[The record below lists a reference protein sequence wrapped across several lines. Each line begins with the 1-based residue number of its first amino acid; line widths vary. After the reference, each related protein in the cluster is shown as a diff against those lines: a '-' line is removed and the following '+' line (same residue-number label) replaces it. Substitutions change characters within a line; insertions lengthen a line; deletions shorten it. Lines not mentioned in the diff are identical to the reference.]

1 MLLDITPLKI
11 SRDYRLLFFGQ
22 LVSFFGSMMTFIV
35 VPWQMYELTKSNEMV
50 GYLFLAEFIP
60 MFFLAFV
67 GGALADALD
76 KRKMLRIT
84 EIGQMIVTAILLV
97 NSLSA
102 NPRIRILFFAVALH
116 GALAAL
122 QRPAFESLI
131 QRLFTAELMPSV
143 SALNSLRFQFG
154 AIIAPS
160 IAGIIVAKF
169 GSSIAYE
176 IDFVTFLASLIA
188 VFLIS
193 RVPSPEHAERPSLK
207 TIIEGCRYALS
218 RQELLGT
225 YLIDIIAMFFAMPQ
239 ALYPALASIYG
250 DEYLGLFPASLT
262 AGMLIGSLTSGWA
275 RKIQRHGL
283 LVIISA
289 ALWGVGI
296 IFFGLS
302 SNIWLALVFLAAAGF
317 ADMISGIFRGA
328 IWNQTIPHYLRGR
341 LAAIEMI
348 SYLTGPMLGSAKM
361 GIVAERF
368 SVKTAIVSGG
378 VLCVVGVGVM
388 SLFLPKFFTYDGR
401 EGIKQKEIE
410 EARRAELIRGSES
423 VI

>member
-22 LVSFFGSMMTFIV
+22 LISFFGSMMTFII
-35 VPWQMYELTKSNEMV
+35 VPWQMFELTHSNEMV

-60 MFFLAFV
+60 MFFLSFV
-67 GGALADALD
+67 GGALADSLD
-76 KRKMLRIT
+76 KRKMLRLT
-84 EIGQMIVTAILLV
+84 EIGQMIVTIILFA
-97 NSLSA
+97 NSLLP
-102 NPRIRILFFAVALH
+102 NPHIWLLFLAVALH
-116 GALAAL
+116 GAFAAL

-143 SALNSLRFQFG
+143 SALNSLRFNFG
-154 AIIAPS
+154 AIISPA

-169 GSSIAYE
+169 GSSITYG
-176 IDFVTFLASLIA
+176 IDLVTFAASLIA
-188 VFLIS
+188 VFMIS
-193 RVPSPEHAERPSLK
+193 AVPSPEHADRPSLK
-207 TIIEGCRYALS
+207 TVIEGCRYAFS

-239 ALYPALASIYG
+239 ALYPALAAVYG
-250 DEYLGLFPASLT
+250 SEYLGLYPAAL
-262 AGMLIGSLTSGWA
+262 AGGAFLGSITSGWT
-275 RKIQRHGL
+275 RKVHRHGL
-283 LVIISA
+283 LIIASA

-328 IWNQTIPHYLRGR
+328 VWNQTIPYYLRGR
-341 LAAIEMI
+341 LASIEMV

-361 GIVAERF
+361 GFVAERF
-368 SVKTAIVSGG
+368 GVKNAIVSGG
-378 VLCVVGVGVM
+378 VLCVVFVGIL
-388 SLFLPKFFTYDGR
+388 SLFLPKFFKYDGR
-401 EGIKQKEIE
+401 EGIKQKERE
-410 EARRAELIRGSES
+410 EAGRAEMIKLSGGE
-423 VI
+423 V

>member
-1 MLLDITPLKI
+1 MLLDLTPLKI

-22 LVSFFGSMMTFIV
+22 LVSFFGSMMTFII

-50 GYLFLAEFIP
+50 GYLFLAEFVP

-76 KRKMLRIT
+76 KRKLIRLT
-84 EIGQMIVTAILLV
+84 EVAQMIVTLILFA
-97 NSLSA
+97 NSLLP
-102 NPRIRILFFAVALH
+102 NPHIWILFLAVALH
-116 GALAAL
+116 GAFAAL
-122 QRPAFESLI
+122 QRPAFEALI
-131 QRLFTAELMPSV
+131 QKLFTAELMPAV

-160 IAGIIVAKF
+160 IAGVLVAYS
-169 GSSIAYE
+169 GADIAYG
-176 IDFVTFLASLIA
+176 IDLVTFGASLIA
-188 VFLIS
+188 VFMIS
-193 RVPSPEHAERPSLK
+193 AVPSPENADRPSLR
-207 TIIEGCRYALS
+207 TIIEGLKYAAS

-239 ALYPALASIYG
+239 ALYPALAAVYG
-250 DEYLGLFPASLT
+250 DKFLGLFPASL
-262 AGMLIGSLTSGWA
+262 AFGMLLGSLSSGWT
-275 RKIQRHGL
+275 KNIHRHGI
-283 LVIISA
+283 LVIVSA

-296 IFFGLS
+296 VFFGLS
-302 SNIWLALVFLAAAGF
+302 ENVWFALVFLAAAGF

-328 IWNQTIPHYLRGR
+328 IWNQTIPYYLRGR
-341 LAAIEMI
+341 LASIEMI
-348 SYLTGPMLGSAKM
+348 SFLSGPMLGSAKM

-378 VLCVVGVGVM
+378 VLCIIGVGAL
-388 SLFLPKFFTYDGR
+388 SIFLPKFWTYDGR

-410 EARRAELIRGSES
+410 EAKREELMKLGI
-423 VI
+423 

>member
-22 LVSFFGSMMTFIV
+22 VISFFGSMMTFII

-76 KRKMLRIT
+76 KRKLLRFT
-84 EIGQMIVTAILLV
+84 EIAQMIVTAILFV
-97 NSLSA
+97 NSLSSD
-102 NPRIRILFFAVALH
+102 PHIWVLYVAVALH
-116 GALAAL
+116 GAFAAL

-131 QRLFTAELMPSV
+131 QKLFTAELMPAV
-143 SALNSLRFQFG
+143 SALNALRYQFG

-160 IAGIIVAKF
+160 IAGVLVAQF
-169 GSSIAYE
+169 GSDIAYG
-176 IDFVTFLASLIA
+176 IDLVTFLASLVA
-188 VFLIS
+188 VFMIKA
-193 RVPSPEHAERPSLK
+193 VPSPEHAERPSLK
-207 TIIEGCRYALS
+207 TIIEGCKYAFS

-239 ALYPALASIYG
+239 ALYPALATIYG
-250 DEYLGLFPASLT
+250 EKYLGLFPASL
-262 AGMLIGSLTSGWA
+262 AIGMMVGSLTSGWT
-275 RKIQRHGL
+275 RNIHRHGFF
-283 LVIISA
+283 VIVSA

-296 IFFGLS
+296 VFFGLS
-302 SNIWLALVFLAAAGF
+302 DNIWLALVFLAAAGF

-328 IWNQTIPHYLRGR
+328 IWNQTIPYYLRGR
-341 LAAIEMI
+341 LASLEMI

-361 GIVAERF
+361 GIVAERYG
-368 SVKTAIVSGG
+368 VKSAIVSGG
-378 VLCVVGVGVM
+378 VLCVVFVGLL

-401 EGIKQKEIE
+401 EGVKQKEIE
-410 EARRAELIRGSES
+410 EAERAELLKTTHGES
-423 VI
+423 